1 MPDLSF
7 PWIFIGFASLVDLV
21 GFFYLWRR
29 RKSVSGTNH
38 TPVRNVAPRFLA
50 ERRRKERRGTDPP
63 LMALGQFQRSSP
75 LRPVMGQFELVQ
87 T

>member
-50 ERRRKERRGTDPP
+50 ERRRKERPP